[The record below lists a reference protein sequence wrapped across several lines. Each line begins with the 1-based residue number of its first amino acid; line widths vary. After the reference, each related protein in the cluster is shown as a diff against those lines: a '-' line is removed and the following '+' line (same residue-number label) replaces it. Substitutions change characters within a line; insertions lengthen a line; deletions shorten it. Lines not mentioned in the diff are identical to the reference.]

1 MPLQPP
7 VLDDRTFQQ
16 LVDEAKARIPRYTA
30 EWTNF
35 NVSDPGYTLVQLH
48 AWLAETILYRLN
60 KLPDLN
66 YIKFLQLL
74 NVRPRPA
81 VAARAELTF
90 KLKKLSG
97 VSDPLVVLVP
107 KNTQV
112 GVDDPDLE
120 EELIFETDRTLT
132 ALNAAL
138 AAIIIPTQSA
148 TAIKEVVTAYDA
160 KAGEA
165 KIQHTFYPFGKTLN
179 PDGDDPVCLL
189 GIVLRPHRQKGK
201 DYSLD
206 RFPEGE
212 LDLTALIPQVFEE
225 DAGGKEITGPSGMES
240 LFPWKAQA
248 QSQSIVW
255 EVYEGVDHGTDFEDD
270 TAWTPLNVFD
280 ETAALTRSGHVY
292 LNVPGGVSSVAFS
305 KLARAFWGAL
315 NLKKPP
321 STPAE
326 LAADVSTGDLVAADL
341 DEDAWETMGL
351 SGTELSDFMDLIED
365 PDTTLAHIAAR
376 ILALASKLD
385 PGKVDEETW
394 VDLGYDAQPV
404 PYAMTWFRARL
415 EDKTVE
421 PPEVK
426 HFLLNTVTATAAVTR
441 IEESVGTS
449 DGRPNQTHTLAR
461 TPVLLDEDTGKPE
474 LRLEIIEH
482 NDEAEAW
489 TAVPDFYGTTSA
501 DPVFILDS
509 ETGTLTFGDG
519 VHGRIPVAGAE
530 IIAREYRYGGG
541 QIGNAGAGT
550 ITALKSALPDVD
562 SVTNVRGA
570 AGGGDAETLDE
581 VKLRAPHDLRT
592 RERAVTAEDFA
603 ELALRTPGVRIQRAY
618 ALAETTADLSVEP
631 SKLKSG
637 RPGAVTVV
645 ILPENDEDTPQ
656 PTEDQLSLVCAHLN
670 KRRLITTEL
679 YVVGPRYLEIG
690 KLELEV
696 TVGRAYDLK
705 AVHEAITQRLTTY
718 FHPLH
723 GGEDGRGW
731 PFGQDIFFG
740 HIYRQI
746 LSIEGVLRV
755 LCLEMSPGRAHSKA
769 GKIVLGERAKK
780 QIAGQRAEVCDDV
793 IAVPEGSLV
802 YLPQNVINVKVN
814 YDPYG

>member
-16 LVDEAKARIPRYTA
+16 LVDEAKARIPRYTP

-48 AWLAETILYRLN
+48 AWLTETILYRLN

-66 YIKFLQLL
+66 YLKFLQLL

-81 VAARAELTF
+81 VAAHAELTF

-97 VSDPLVVLVP
+97 DKDPLVVLVP

-132 ALNAAL
+132 ALNGAL
-138 AAIIIPTQSA
+138 AAIIVPTKADTA
-148 TAIKEVVTAYDA
+148 THELITEYDA
-160 KAGEA
+160 KEGEA
-165 KIQHTFYPFGKTLN
+165 KILHTFYPFGKTLSV
-179 PDGDDPVCLL
+179 DGDDPVCLL

-225 DAGGKEITGPSGMES
+225 DAEGKEIIGPSGMES
-240 LFPWKAQA
+240 LFPWESEA
-248 QSQSIVW
+248 QSQRIVW
-255 EVYEGVDHGTDFEDD
+255 EVYEGVEHRTDFEDD
-270 TAWTPLNVFD
+270 NAWTVLNAFD
-280 ETAALTRSGHVY
+280 ATAALTRSGHVY
-292 LNVPGGVSSVAFS
+292 LSVPGGVPSASFGE
-305 KLARAFWGAL
+305 LDRDFWATFDW
-315 NLKKPP
+315 KKPP

-326 LAADVSTGDLVAADL
+326 IATDVSAGDLVASEL
-341 DEDAWETMGL
+341 DEEAWETMGL
-351 SGTELSDFMDLIED
+351 SGAALSDLMDVMED
-365 PDTTLAHIAAR
+365 PDSTLEEIVAA
-376 ILALASKLD
+376 INALASDLD

-394 VDLGYDAQPV
+394 TELGYNAQPV
-404 PYAMTWFRARL
+404 PYALTWFRARL
-415 EDKTVE
+415 VDTPDE
-421 PPEVK
+421 PPMVS
-426 HFLLNTVTATAAVTR
+426 HFLLNTVAATAAVTR
-441 IEESVGTS
+441 IEERVGTS

-461 TPVLLDEDTGKPE
+461 TPILMDEETGEPD
-474 LRLEIIEH
+474 LTLEIIEH
-482 NDEAEAW
+482 DEPEVW
-489 TAVPDFYGTTSA
+489 HYVPDFYRKTSA
-501 DPVFILDS
+501 DPVFLLDS
-509 ETGTLTFGDG
+509 ETGILTFGDG
-519 VHGRIPVAGAE
+519 VHGRIPVAGAQ

-550 ITALKSALPDVD
+550 ITALKSALSDVD
-562 SVTNVRGA
+562 SVDNVREA

-618 ALAETTADLSVEP
+618 ALAETTADLTVEP
-631 SKLKSG
+631 PTLTPG

-670 KRRLITTEL
+670 GRRLITTEL

-690 KLELEV
+690 TLELEV
-696 TVGRAYDLK
+696 TVGREYDLK
-705 AVHEAITQRLTTY
+705 AVHEAITTRLTDY
-718 FHPLH
+718 FHPLR

-731 PFGQDIFFG
+731 PFGEDIYFG
-740 HIYRQI
+740 NLYRQ
-746 LSIEGVLRV
+746 LLGIEGVLRV
-755 LCLEMSPGRAHSKA
+755 LCLGMTPKRAQSKA
-769 GKIVLGERAKK
+769 GKIVVGRGLRPKVAA
-780 QIAGQRAEVCDDV
+780 QATDVCDDV
-793 IAVPEGSLV
+793 IAVPDGSLV
-802 YLPQNVINVKVN
+802 YVPRTVINVKVS